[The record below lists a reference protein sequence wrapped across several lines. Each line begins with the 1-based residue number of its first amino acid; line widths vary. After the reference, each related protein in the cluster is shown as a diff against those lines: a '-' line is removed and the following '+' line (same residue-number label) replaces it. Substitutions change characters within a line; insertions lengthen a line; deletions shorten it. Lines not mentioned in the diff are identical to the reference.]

1 MKLSSIEGPTKP
13 SEACF
18 TSGGGLDTI
27 FRVTYYCPETGEALA
42 TMRYKT
48 SYTAPRWENIG
59 GSGEGVAVGPGG
71 CYIATACYG
80 TPIHEDLDTLRRFR
94 DNCLP
99 KDLVTL
105 YYKTSPPIANFIKE
119 KDWLRF
125 LVRQPIRLI
134 VKGLKL
140 KDQTNQKITT

>member
-1 MKLSSIEGPTKP
+1 MKLSSIKGPTKP

-27 FRVTYYCPETGEALA
+27 FRVTYYC
-42 TMRYKT
+42 
-48 SYTAPRWENIG
+48 
-59 GSGEGVAVGPGG
+59 
-71 CYIATACYG
+71 
-80 TPIHEDLDTLRRFR
+80 IHEDLDTLRRFR